1 MTEKTILHYK
11 ILEKLGEGGMGVVYK
26 AQDTKL
32 DRLVAL
38 KFLPVH
44 ALSNSDDKERFIRE
58 AKAAASL
65 NHQNIAHIYEIGES
79 NESESGKQMFIA
91 MEYIEGKTLEE
102 IIHSKGGSPLPL
114 KTAINY
120 TIQIAEGLQA
130 AHEKGIV
137 HRDIKSANIMVNA
150 KDQIKIMDF
159 GLAKSAGGTKVT
171 KLGTTMGTAAYMS
184 PEQAIGEKVDHRTD
198 IWSLGV
204 VMYEMISGQLPFKN
218 DYEQALMY
226 AIMNEEPEPLTA
238 MRTGVPILLD
248 GVISKALAKDPA
260 MRYQHIDEIPADLR
274 TIELKSGSLTTRI
287 SSQTRMYSSVQKKS
301 SRIKK
306 QIPWIVTGI
315 VILISLFLIFFLR
328 SNNGNEQDNSKLS
341 AIIPQDNP
349 PYLTDN
355 QVITISP
362 DGKYIA
368 YIGTNNGGSQIYLR
382 SMTAY
387 NMTPIEGTEGADNP
401 FFSPDG
407 KWIAFFA
414 NGKLKKI
421 SLTGGTPETLCDA
434 PGDRGGSW
442 ADNGKIYFSPNYAS
456 GIMEISSDGG
466 NETVVTNLDTLKSE
480 RTHRWCQVLPG
491 SKWMLYTIGNQT
503 NVNSYDNSL
512 IALQSLVNNKRY
524 ILNVRGDMVKYIE
537 PGILIISRNGNLYA
551 SKFNPND
558 PNSASPQVT
567 ILQNVKGNPS
577 SGVSYFDISESGN
590 LIFLPGAGENSLSLA
605 LVDMNGKIDPLK
617 TNNAYYQ
624 NPRFSPDGS
633 KIALTIG
640 KVPENDGDI
649 WIYDLKEN
657 SLSRFTFGEGNYSP
671 FWSEDG
677 KYIYYASGMSGSEG
691 ILRRPADGSASP
703 QMIYPEK
710 NLTYPQAI
718 TDDSKNLILNTFS
731 GATQGDI
738 LRLSLVDYKMDTL
751 MSTRYN
757 EVNGEVSPDGKWF
770 LYSSNETGDLVVYLK
785 SYPDLKGKWQV
796 SNGNGLDPI
805 WSPKGNEIYY
815 INPQNKLVSV
825 SITTKPS
832 IIIGNPKVLFDAS
845 SIFLQD
851 ALGDDYDISP
861 DGKKFIFVIRNT
873 KQEVNNRINI
883 IMNWKKEL
891 KDKLNQ

>member
-1 MTEKTILHYK
+1 MTEKTILHYN

-32 DRLVAL
+32 DRIVAL
-38 KFLPVH
+38 KFLPAH
-44 ALSNSDDKERFIRE
+44 ALSNSEDKERFIRE

-65 NHQNIAHIYEIGES
+65 NHQNIAHIYEIDEVKDENGS
-79 NESESGKQMFIA
+79 KQMFIA

-102 IIHSKGGSPLPL
+102 IIHSKGGSPLQL
-114 KTAINY
+114 KAAINY
-120 TIQIAEGLQA
+120 TIQIADGLQA

-137 HRDIKSANIMVNA
+137 HRDIKSANIMVNG
-150 KDQIKIMDF
+150 KEQIKIMDF
-159 GLAKSAGGTKVT
+159 GLAKLAGGTKVT

-248 GVISKALAKDPA
+248 GVISKALAKDPG

-287 SSQTRMYSSVQKKS
+287 SSQTRMFSSVQKKS
-301 SRIKK
+301 SRITK

-315 VILISLFLIFFLR
+315 VILISIFLIFFLN
-328 SNNGNEQDNSKLS
+328 SNNGNEQDNTKLS

-349 PYLTDN
+349 PFLTDN
-355 QVITISP
+355 QIISISP
-362 DGKYIA
+362 DGKHIA
-368 YIGTNNGGSQIYLR
+368 YIGTKDGSSQIFLR
-382 SMTAY
+382 SMTDF
-387 NMTPIEGTEGADNP
+387 NMTPLEGTEGADNP

-407 KWIAFFA
+407 KWIAYFS

-421 SLTGGTPETLCDA
+421 SVNGGTPETLCDA

-442 ADNGKIYFSPNYAS
+442 ADNGNIYFSPNYAS
-456 GIMEISSDGG
+456 GIMEIPSDGG
-466 NETVVTNLDTLKSE
+466 SEKVVTELDSLKSE

-491 SKWMLYTIGNQT
+491 SKWILYTIGDQS

-512 IALQSLVNNKRY
+512 IAMQSLVNNKRY

-558 PNSASPQVT
+558 PNSISPQVT

-577 SGVSYFDISESGN
+577 SGVSYFDISESGS
-590 LIFLPGAGENSLSLA
+590 LIFLPGAGENNFSLA

-657 SLSRFTFGEGNYSP
+657 SLSRFTFGEGNYNP
-671 FWSEDG
+671 FWSKNG

-691 ILRRPADGSASP
+691 ILMRPADGSESP
-703 QMIYPEK
+703 QMIYPDK
-710 NLTYPQAI
+710 NLIYPQAI
-718 TDDSKNLILNTFS
+718 TPDSKNLILNTFS
-731 GATQGDI
+731 GKTQGDI
-738 LRLSLVDYKMDTL
+738 LRLNLVDYKLDTL

-757 EVNGEVSPDGKWF
+757 EVNGEVSPDGKWL
-770 LYSSNETGDLVVYLK
+770 LYSSNETEDLVVYLK

-825 SITTKPS
+825 SIITKPS
-832 IIIGNPKVLFDAS
+832 LIIGNPKVLFDVS
-845 SIFLQD
+845 SISLQD
-851 ALGDDYDISP
+851 ALGDAYDISP
-861 DGKKFIFVIRNT
+861 DGKRFIFVIRNT
-873 KQEVNNRINI
+873 QHEVHNGINI

-891 KDKLNQ
+891 KNKLNQ